1 MSRRPPGP
9 QGPDAPG
16 GSGAR
21 GIALLAVA
29 LLLGVF
35 VLDQTDPGSS
45 AGQSTDELSELT
57 TTTIEE
63 GGVTTLVPTT
73 APRAPRAPAEVKV
86 LPANGSGV
94 AGLGGRVGDRLKAR
108 GYTNTLAATNTTR
121 EVSASS
127 VEFNGD
133 FEPEA
138 RAVAE
143 VLGLPATVVK
153 PLDSPPVPDTR
164 AADVVVLVGPD
175 LNTTA
180 TTAAGGRATTT
191 TGAAAT
197 TRTSRRGGSERD
209 RPAHLRESRQSG

>member
-9 QGPDAPG
+9 RASGDAPG

-29 LLLGVF
+29 LLLGLF

-45 AGQSTDELSELT
+45 AGQSTEELSELT
-57 TTTIEE
+57 TTTRA
-63 GGVTTLVPTT
+63 GGITTLVPTT
-73 APRAPRAPAEVKV
+73 APRALRPPAEVKV

-94 AGLGGRVGDRLKAR
+94 AGLGGRIGDRLKAR
-108 GYTNTLAATNTTR
+108 GYTNTLAAANTTR
-121 EVSASS
+121 DISASS

-133 FEPEA
+133 FELEA

-143 VLGLPATVVK
+143 ALGLPVTVVK

-164 AADVVVLVGPD
+164 GADVVVLIGPD

-180 TTAAGGRATTT
+180 TTATGGRATTT
-191 TGAAAT
+191 TRGTGTTST
-197 TRTSRRGGSERD
+197 TRR
-209 RPAHLRESRQSG
+209 